1 MNIAN
6 EAAQAELLTRKG
18 AASYLGV
25 SVSTLA
31 TWACTGRYKLA
42 YVKVGRLVKYR
53 RKDLDAFIA
62 NGLVEG
68 GATCN

>member
-1 MNIAN
+1 MNVAN

-18 AASYLGV
+18 AAKYLGV

-42 YVKVGRLVKYR
+42 YVKVGGRLVKYR
-53 RKDLDAFIA
+53 KKDLDAFIA
-62 NGLVEG
+62 SGLVG
-68 GATCN
+68 GGPQ